1 MKRIISL
8 LLLAAMLVCTAACA
22 EKADSNDDAG
32 DITVVAEEETETAET
47 LSPRQLIGVP
57 EDVNYD
63 GHEFRIYTL
72 DNSAY
77 RIEHYA
83 EELNADLVN
92 DAVFTRNSNVSEM
105 LNVKV
110 TAEINVWDNDLFRT
124 AVRSSIMAHD
134 EAYDMFT
141 GNSYNMTALSAEG
154 MYYNVNKVDTIHL
167 NQPWWNKDATDALSV
182 GDKVYLLYGDI
193 SMSNYGRYQCYFFNK
208 AYINDYQFDD
218 PYDVFAKN
226 EWTLDRLISMTKDFY
241 VDVDGNDKQDETD
254 IYGEYSPLQ
263 SVFNISNNW
272 IRITEKNSD
281 NYPEVVF
288 YSERTQEMF
297 DKLRTYF
304 KESRGV
310 YAPMGWSDWE
320 LFANGNCVFFY
331 DCLKDAAYL
340 RDMEGDYGILPI
352 PRYDEYQEGYQT
364 VLDGAIVSIP
374 VTASD
379 PERTGMVMEALAY
392 YGRELVYPAYVEKT
406 ITVKGTRD
414 EEAAESIKIILD
426 SGHNDFGVA
435 FSGFDGYGYGL
446 LEYVKTSKGFASFYE
461 GYEKKA
467 TKELVDYADLILAI
481 QD

>member
-1 MKRIISL
+1 MKKLISL
-8 LLLAAMLVCTAACA
+8 LLLAAMLVSAAACA
-22 EKADSNDDAG
+22 EQKTDDGEA
-32 DITVVAEEETETAET
+32 DITVAQDSDTEPEET
-47 LSPRQLIGVP
+47 LSPREIIGAP
-57 EDVNYD
+57 ADVNYD
-63 GHEFRIYTL
+63 GHTFMIYSL

-77 RIEHYA
+77 KIEHYS
-83 EELNADLVN
+83 EGITGELVN
-92 DAVFTRNSNVSEM
+92 DAVYNRNSYVSDM
-105 LNVKV
+105 LNIKV

-124 AVRSSIMAHD
+124 AVRTSVLARD

-154 MYYNVNKVDTIHL
+154 NFFNVNKVGTIHL
-167 NQPWWNKDATDALSV
+167 NQPWWNKEANDALSV
-182 GDKVYLLYGDI
+182 GDKMYLLYGDI

-208 AYINDYQFDD
+208 AYINDYKFEN
-218 PYDVFAKN
+218 PYDVFAKD
-226 EWTLDRLISMTKDFY
+226 EWTLDKLISMTKDFF

-263 SVFNISNNW
+263 SVYNISNNW
-272 IRITEKNSD
+272 IRITEKNEE
-281 NYPEVVF
+281 NYPEVAF
-288 YSERTQEMF
+288 YSERTQQMF
-297 DKLRTYF
+297 DTLRTYF

-310 YAPMGWSDWE
+310 YAPMGWSDSD
-320 LFANGNCVFFY
+320 LFANGNSVFFY
-331 DCLKDAAYL
+331 DCLKDAVYL
-340 RDMEGDYGILPI
+340 REMEGDYGILPI
-352 PRYDEYQEGYQT
+352 PKYDEYQEGYQT

-392 YGRELVYPAYVEKT
+392 YGRELVYPAYVEQT

-414 EEAAESIKIILD
+414 DEAAECIKIILD

-446 LEYVKTSKGFASFYE
+446 LEYIKTSKGFASFYE

-467 TKELVDYADLILAI
+467 TKELIDYADQILALT
-481 QD
+481 D